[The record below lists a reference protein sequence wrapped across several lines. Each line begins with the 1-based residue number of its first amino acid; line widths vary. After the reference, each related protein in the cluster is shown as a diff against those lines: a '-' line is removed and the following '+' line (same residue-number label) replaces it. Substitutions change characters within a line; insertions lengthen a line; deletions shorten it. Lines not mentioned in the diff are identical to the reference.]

1 MVAAAACGAF
11 GSSESAVAL
20 PDADAD
26 AADAGTGSDGAVS
39 PDGAAACEPLDLS
52 ADCPAGRLRCEPGA
66 GCEHDA
72 LSDKNNCGVCGR
84 VCELTCMNGGCA
96 PFKLDDKGT
105 SSGPHRAV
113 GADATSA
120 YWVTLDGT
128 AWQVPLDG
136 GGTVGQGAS
145 IAGTGSFIDVAIDGD
160 TFFLL
165 STGNVTRATVGGQ
178 ASNVV
183 QGISATGRGRIVMD
197 GERVYFT
204 EGRDLGQVG
213 SVRKDAAGG
222 LTALAT
228 AQHRPGDLVVGD
240 GGIVFVN
247 EAIASAT
254 DGAILFAPAAQ
265 PGTALEKIPGLS
277 QVGGLVAEGGV
288 AFYTLLD
295 KGEIWTFDL
304 ETFKPTL
311 VIGGLAMTEHIA
323 VDATYL
329 YFTGAPTQ
337 NDTYGI
343 YRVRRCG
350 GRVTPVST
358 NTHGNATGIVL
369 RDQYVYWSAG
379 GALYRT
385 SK

>member
-1 MVAAAACGAF
+1 MVAATACGAF

-20 PDADAD
+20 PDAE
-26 AADAGTGSDGAVS
+26 AADTATGPDGAVS
-39 PDGAAACEPLDLS
+39 PDGAAACEPLDPS
-52 ADCPAGRLRCEPGA
+52 ADCPVGRLRCEPGA

-72 LSDKNNCGVCGR
+72 LTDKNNCGVCGR
-84 VCELTCMNGGCA
+84 VCESTCVNGGCV

-105 SSGPHRAV
+105 GSGPHRAL
-113 GADATSA
+113 GADATSG
-120 YWVTLDGT
+120 YWVTSDGT

-136 GGTVGQGAS
+136 GGTVGLGAS

-165 STGNVTRATVGGQ
+165 ATGNVTRATVGGQ

-197 GERVYFT
+197 GQRVYFT

-228 AQHRPGDLVVGD
+228 GQHRPGDLVVGD

-247 EAIASAT
+247 QATAPAS

-265 PGTALEKIPGLS
+265 AGTALEKIPGLS
-277 QVGGLVAEGGV
+277 QVGGLVADGGV

-304 ETFKPTL
+304 STFKPAL
-311 VIGGLAMTEHIA
+311 VVGGLAMTEHIA
-323 VDATYL
+323 VDATHL
-329 YFTGAPTQ
+329 YFTGMPTP
-337 NDTYGI
+337 DATYGI
-343 YRVRRCG
+343 YRVLRCG
-350 GRVTPVST
+350 GRVTPVTT
-358 NTHGNATGIVL
+358 NTRGGATGIVL
-369 RDQYVYWSAG
+369 RDPYVYWSSAG
-379 GALYRT
+379 AFYRT